1 MKKITVIGSFLILVM
16 LTGCTGELPD
26 MTDEQTAMV
35 TEYASN
41 LLIKYNNLSSRTLLN
56 DSQLEIA
63 EAKEAEEKE
72 KQRKKEEAAQA
83 YLQQQEEEQSEEE
96 ESNVKDEKQ
105 EYIMDVASFLD
116 MEGVSVEY
124 AGCSLCDSYPDET
137 SEDAFFAIE
146 ATEGKKLCIL
156 NFTVTNQ
163 SSEDKELDMFSKQA
177 RFYLQIE
184 DEKMIPVQT
193 TLLFD
198 DFSSYKNTMAAGASE
213 NMVLLFEV
221 SDTVTQASR
230 ISMTVQYGEDKGVI
244 SLQ

>member
-1 MKKITVIGSFLILVM
+1 MKKITVIGSFLILAM
-16 LTGCTGELPD
+16 LTGCAGELPD

-56 DSQLEIA
+56 DSQLEIV

-96 ESNVKDEKQ
+96 ESNIKEEKQ
-105 EYIMDVASFLD
+105 EYIMDFASFLD
-116 MEGVSVEY
+116 MEGFSAEY
-124 AGCSLCDSYPDET
+124 AGCFLCDSYPDET
-137 SEDAFFAIE
+137 SEDTFFAIE

-177 RFYLQIE
+177 RFYLQLE

-221 SDTVTQASR
+221 SDTVTQTSR
-230 ISMTVQYGEDKGVI
+230 ISMTVQYGENKGVI